1 MDDLPLVEKYRPQ
14 KLDDIVGNTNQIIF
28 FKKFIESGNIPNL
41 LLNGEPGGGKTSAVI
56 AMAKEYLGDLY
67 ADYCMEL
74 NASDERGIDIV
85 RSKIKIFSQR
95 KSCCNKYKIIILD
108 ESDNMTNPA
117 QLALKRIMDQY
128 EDTTRFFF
136 TCNSIENIISSIQS
150 KCKIMYFGRIEEK
163 DIVNR
168 LDEICKLENL
178 NIQMDGILS
187 IIELSS
193 NKMDVREMLNKI
205 ELIKANYSDE
215 EITKHHVYHL
225 CDKPSP
231 IIIREFIDEYSKKN
245 LQKCI
250 TLIHKLKDDG
260 YQSSDICITL
270 NNEIMNTTF
279 FTEKCKKLLMM
290 IIGEYNLLFLEG
302 NESYLMMGG
311 MICEMFS
318 KGGNICSPLTPPP
331 NIRSEE

>member
-14 KLDDIVGNTNQIIF
+14 RLDNIIGNTNQIIF

-56 AMAKEYLGDLY
+56 ALAKEYLGDLF
-67 ADYCMEL
+67 ADYCMDL
-74 NASDERGIDIV
+74 NASDERGIDVV

-128 EDTTRFFF
+128 DDTTRFFF

-150 KCKIMYFGRIEEK
+150 KCKIMYFGRIEQN
-163 DIVNR
+163 DIIKR

-178 NIQMDGILS
+178 KIEKDALLG

-205 ELIKANYSDE
+205 ELIKANYGE
-215 EITKHHVYHL
+215 EMITKQNIYYL

-231 IIIREFIDEYSKKN
+231 IIIREFIEEYSKKN
-245 LQKCI
+245 LYKCI
-250 TLIHKLKDDG
+250 ELINKLKNDG

-270 NNEIMNTTF
+270 NNEIMNSTSF
-279 FTEKCKKLLMM
+279 DEVQKRRLMM

-302 NESYLMMGG
+302 NDSYVMIGG

-318 KGGNICSPLTPPP
+318 
-331 NIRSEE
+331 

>member
-14 KLDDIVGNTNQIIF
+14 RLDDIIGNTNQIIF

-56 AMAKEYLGDLY
+56 ALAKEYLGDLF
-67 ADYCMEL
+67 ADYCMDL
-74 NASDERGIDIV
+74 NASDERGIDVV

-128 EDTTRFFF
+128 DDTTRFFF

-150 KCKIMYFGRIEEK
+150 KCKIMYFGRIEQNEIIK
-163 DIVNR
+163 R
-168 LDEICKLENL
+168 LDKICKLENL
-178 NIQMDGILS
+178 KIENDALMG

-205 ELIKANYSDE
+205 ELIKANYGE
-215 EITKHHVYHL
+215 EQITKQNIYYL

-231 IIIREFIDEYSKKN
+231 IIVREFIEEYSKKN
-245 LQKCI
+245 LKKCI
-250 TLIHKLKDDG
+250 ELINKLKDDG

-270 NNEIMNTTF
+270 NNEIMNSTF
-279 FTEKCKKLLMM
+279 FDEQQKRRLMM

-302 NESYLMMGG
+302 NDSYLMIGG
-311 MICEMFS
+311 MICDIFS
-318 KGGNICSPLTPPP
+318 
-331 NIRSEE
+331 

>member
-1 MDDLPLVEKYRPQ
+1 MNDLPLVEKYRPQ
-14 KLDDIVGNTNQIIF
+14 KLDDIIGNTNQIIF

-41 LLNGEPGGGKTSAVI
+41 LLNGDPGGGKTSAVI
-56 AMAKEYLGDLY
+56 ALAKEYLGDLY
-67 ADYCMEL
+67 ADYCMDL
-74 NASDERGIDIV
+74 NASDERGIDVV

-150 KCKIMYFGRIEEK
+150 KCKIMYFGRIEQK
-163 DIVNR
+163 DIICR
-168 LDEICKLENL
+168 LDEICKSESLHIEKDAL
-178 NIQMDGILS
+178 LG

-205 ELIKANYSDE
+205 ELIKANYGE
-215 EITKHHVYHL
+215 EHITKQQIYYL

-231 IIIREFIDEYSKKN
+231 IIIREFIEEFLNRN
-245 LQKCI
+245 LR
-250 TLIHKLKDDG
+250 
-260 YQSSDICITL
+260 
-270 NNEIMNTTF
+270 
-279 FTEKCKKLLMM
+279 
-290 IIGEYNLLFLEG
+290 
-302 NESYLMMGG
+302 
-311 MICEMFS
+311 
-318 KGGNICSPLTPPP
+318 P
-331 NIRSEE
+331 

>member
-14 KLDDIVGNTNQIIF
+14 KLDDIIGNTNQIIF

-56 AMAKEYLGDLY
+56 ALAKEYLGDLY
-67 ADYCMEL
+67 ADYCMDL
-74 NASDERGIDIV
+74 NASDERGIDVV

-95 KSCCNKYKIIILD
+95 KSCCNKFKIIILD

-150 KCKIMYFGRIEEK
+150 KCKIMYFGRIEQK
-163 DIVNR
+163 DIICR
-168 LDEICKLENL
+168 LDEICKSENL
-178 NIQMDGILS
+178 NIEKDALLG

-205 ELIKANYSDE
+205 ELIKANYGE
-215 EITKHHVYHL
+215 EYITKQQIYYL

-231 IIIREFIDEYSKKN
+231 IIIRDFIEEFLKKN
-245 LQKCI
+245 LRQCI
-250 TLIHKLKDDG
+250 ILIHKLKDDG

-270 NNEIMNTTF
+270 NNEIMNSQCF
-279 FTEKCKKLLMM
+279 NEVQKRRLMM

-302 NESYLMMGG
+302 NDSYLMIGG

-318 KGGNICSPLTPPP
+318 
-331 NIRSEE
+331 

>member
-14 KLDDIVGNTNQIIF
+14 NLDNIIGNTNQIIF

-56 AMAKEYLGDLY
+56 ALAKEYLGDLY
-67 ADYCMEL
+67 ADYCMDL
-74 NASDERGIDIV
+74 NASDERGIDVV

-128 EDTTRFFF
+128 DDTTRFFF

-150 KCKIMYFGRIEEK
+150 KCKIMFFGRIDQN
-163 DIVNR
+163 DILKR

-178 NIQMDGILS
+178 KIDKDALLG

-193 NKMDVREMLNKI
+193 NKMDIREMLNKI
-205 ELIKANYSDE
+205 ELIKANYGE
-215 EITKHHVYHL
+215 EIITKQNIYYL

-231 IIIREFIDEYSKKN
+231 IIIREFIEEYSKSN
-245 LQKCI
+245 LYKCI
-250 TLIHKLKDDG
+250 ELINKLKDDG

-270 NNEIMNTTF
+270 NNEIINSSLF
-279 FTEKCKKLLMM
+279 DEDQKKRLMM

-302 NESYLMMGG
+302 NDSYLMIGG

-318 KGGNICSPLTPPP
+318 
-331 NIRSEE
+331 

>member
-14 KLDDIVGNTNQIIF
+14 KLDDIIGNTNQIIF

-56 AMAKEYLGDLY
+56 ALAKEYLGDLY
-67 ADYCMEL
+67 ADYCMDL
-74 NASDERGIDIV
+74 NASDERGIDVV

-150 KCKIMYFGRIEEK
+150 KCKIMYFGRIEQK
-163 DIVNR
+163 DIICR
-168 LDEICKLENL
+168 LDEICKSEGLQIENDAL
-178 NIQMDGILS
+178 LGIV
-187 IIELSS
+187 ELSS

-205 ELIKANYSDE
+205 ELLKANYGE
-215 EITKHHVYHL
+215 EQIAKQQIYNL

-231 IIIREFIDEYSKKN
+231 IIIREFIEEFLKKN
-245 LQKCI
+245 LRQCI
-250 TLIHKLKDDG
+250 TLIQKLKDDG

-270 NNEIMNTTF
+270 NNEIINSNCF
-279 FTEKCKKLLMM
+279 DEIQKRKLMM

-302 NESYLMMGG
+302 NDSYLMIGG
-311 MICEMFS
+311 MICDMFS
-318 KGGNICSPLTPPP
+318 
-331 NIRSEE
+331 

>member
-14 KLDDIVGNTNQIIF
+14 KLDDIIGNTNQIIF

-56 AMAKEYLGDLY
+56 ALAKEYLGDLFG
-67 ADYCMEL
+67 DYCMDL
-74 NASDERGIDIV
+74 NASDERGIDVV

-95 KSCCNKYKIIILD
+95 KSCCNKFKIIILD

-150 KCKIMYFGRIEEK
+150 KCKIMYFGRIEQN
-163 DIVNR
+163 DILKR
-168 LDEICKLENL
+168 LENISKLENL
-178 NIQMDGILS
+178 RIEKDALIG

-205 ELIKANYSDE
+205 ELIKANYGE
-215 EITKHHVYHL
+215 EIITKQNIYYL

-231 IIIREFIDEYSKKN
+231 IIIREFIDEYIKKD
-245 LQKCI
+245 LYKCI
-250 TLIHKLKDDG
+250 ELINKLKNDG

-270 NNEIMNTTF
+270 NNEIMNSSLF
-279 FTEKCKKLLMM
+279 EEEQKRRLMM
-290 IIGEYNLLFLEG
+290 VIGEYNLFFLEG
-302 NESYLMMGG
+302 NDSCLMIGSMV
-311 MICEMFS
+311 CEMFS
-318 KGGNICSPLTPPP
+318 
-331 NIRSEE
+331 

>member
-14 KLDDIVGNTNQIIF
+14 KLDDIIGNTNQIIF

-56 AMAKEYLGDLY
+56 ALAKEYLGDLF
-67 ADYCMEL
+67 ADYCMDL
-74 NASDERGIDIV
+74 NASDERGIDVV

-128 EDTTRFFF
+128 DDTTRFFF

-150 KCKIMYFGRIEEK
+150 KCKIMYFGRIEQN
-163 DIVNR
+163 DIINR
-168 LDEICKLENL
+168 LDEICKFENL
-178 NIQMDGILS
+178 KIEKDALMG

-205 ELIKANYSDE
+205 ELIKANYGE
-215 EITKHHVYHL
+215 ELITKQNIYYL

-231 IIIREFIDEYSKKN
+231 IIIREFIEEYSKKN
-245 LQKCI
+245 LYKCI
-250 TLIHKLKDDG
+250 ELINKLKNDG

-270 NNEIMNTTF
+270 NNEIMNSTS
-279 FTEKCKKLLMM
+279 FTEEQKRRLMM

-302 NESYLMMGG
+302 NDSYLMIGG

-318 KGGNICSPLTPPP
+318 
-331 NIRSEE
+331 

>member
-14 KLDDIVGNTNQIIF
+14 KLDDIIGNTNQIIF

-56 AMAKEYLGDLY
+56 ALAKEYLGDLF
-67 ADYCMEL
+67 ADYCMDL
-74 NASDERGIDIV
+74 NASDERGIDVV

-128 EDTTRFFF
+128 DDTTRFFF

-150 KCKIMYFGRIEEK
+150 KCKIMYFGRIEQNEIIK
-163 DIVNR
+163 R
-168 LDEICKLENL
+168 LDQICKLENL
-178 NIQMDGILS
+178 KIENDALMG

-205 ELIKANYSDE
+205 ELIKANYGE
-215 EITKHHVYHL
+215 EQITKQNIYYL

-231 IIIREFIDEYSKKN
+231 IIVREFIEEYSKKN
-245 LQKCI
+245 LKKCI
-250 TLIHKLKDDG
+250 ELINKLKDDG

-270 NNEIMNTTF
+270 NNEIMNSTF
-279 FTEKCKKLLMM
+279 FDEQQKRRLMM

-302 NESYLMMGG
+302 NDSYLMIGG
-311 MICEMFS
+311 MICDIFS
-318 KGGNICSPLTPPP
+318 
-331 NIRSEE
+331 